1 MYEIETEDIIKAQNG
16 SNEEMSKI
24 VQNNSGLIWS
34 IVNRFANRGYS
45 KEDLYQIGCI
55 GLIKA
60 IKRFDINFNVKITTY
75 SVPYII
81 GEIKRFIR
89 DDGPIKIS
97 RSIKELTYKINEIQ
111 RQAINENGEE
121 LGILELAKKLNVEK
135 EEIVVALESSK
146 KLESID
152 AEIYD
157 EDNGGES
164 KIARITTNKDESNT
178 IIDKLCVKELI
189 SGLGGREKQIIILR
203 YYKDKTQTEVAKM
216 LGISQVQVS
225 RIEKKILMEMRKQI
239 A

>member
-24 VQNNSGLIWS
+24 VQKNSGLIWS

-97 RSIKELTYKINEIQ
+97 RSVKELTYKINEIQ